1 MIRSLPLAVLTRKRR
16 RTSEL
21 TRRRESKQPSPHH
34 ASYETRP
41 RRSRPTICSAR
52 PLVSSECSAAFG
64 TFRRWV
70 EAKVVKKHFP
80 TSIAESNSVDIDI
93 ADHREGYDEKKY

>member
-1 MIRSLPLAVLTRKRR
+1 LAIDASS
-16 RTSEL
+16 RTVEL
-21 TRRRESKQPSPHH
+21 TQRREFSQVSPNQS
-34 ASYETRP
+34 SYKKRF

-52 PLVSSECSAAFG
+52 PLVSPQCCAAFG

-80 TSIAESNSVDIDI
+80 TSIAESYSVDIDI
-93 ADHREGYDEKKY
+93 ADQREGYDEKKY